1 MVEPELQDEKTIQ
14 MNELDFVVTIRKKFF
29 DFLRPLLL
37 TVKDCVRDKYKKE
50 KVKT

>member
-14 MNELDFVVTIRKKFF
+14 KNELEFVVTIRKKFF

-37 TVKDCVRDKYKKE
+37 PVKYCIRDKYKK
-50 KVKT
+50 